1 MTPIWIHHISPTI
14 STVGHRPPPRS
25 AKQTGS
31 RHPHL
36 SRSRNHIIINYIV
49 ALSLGES
56 CRHLNLLLF
65 LLILLITTDGG
76 QPLPGD
82 TRGSLLHRPPSY
94 ATAKMNYIFHPYMNR
109 VHLPTC
115 NVLKKKNHRDFRNVT
130 KTSMWH
136 GVLPGGACGMFNPNN
151 TKPYLKTEVS
161 NVVCY
166 DVLTRKM

>member
-82 TRGSLLHRPPSY
+82 TRGSLLPCPPSY
-94 ATAKMNYIFHPYMNR
+94 ATAKMNYIFHPYMNH

-115 NVLKKKNHRDFRNVT
+115 NVLKKKIIVISEMSLKHQ
-130 KTSMWH
+130 
-136 GVLPGGACGMFNPNN
+136 CGMGCCPVGLVACSIRTILNP
-151 TKPYLKTEVS
+151 T
-161 NVVCY
+161 
-166 DVLTRKM
+166 